1 MAATPTRKRLA
12 ANASRARSIRKTS
25 LAPSRSL
32 SSSGN
37 RKQPSSGLV
46 KVVTTLTGATA
57 VSLAVALLTPSVV
70 VTVIAMIVGLIGSG
84 FLVKRYG

>member
-1 MAATPTRKRLA
+1 M
-12 ANASRARSIRKTS
+12 
-25 LAPSRSL
+25 
-32 SSSGN
+32 
-37 RKQPSSGLV
+37 